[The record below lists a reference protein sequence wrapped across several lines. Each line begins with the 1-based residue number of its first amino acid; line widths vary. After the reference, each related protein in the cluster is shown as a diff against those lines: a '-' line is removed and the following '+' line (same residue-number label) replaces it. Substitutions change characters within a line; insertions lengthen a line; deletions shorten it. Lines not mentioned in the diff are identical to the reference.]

1 MTTTMDIDRALR
13 SEIARILT
21 CEASDIDVSRS
32 LGELGFDSVDYVEFA
47 TFIRKQF
54 NVPLKPET
62 LFEHNS
68 IAETIGSVASL
79 LDGAAPAAVVAVD
92 VAPATSQDARDVAI
106 IGASARLPGASG
118 FDGLWDMIDG
128 GASALAP
135 FPAQRSA
142 ATSDAAP
149 PSFLRGGFIDD
160 ADAFDAPF
168 FGISRREAI
177 AMDPQQRLTLEAA
190 WHAFED
196 AGCSAERLS
205 GSDTAVFVGAS
216 SFDYYELLTSTG
228 AARTTH
234 IGTGVSHAVI
244 ANRVSQFFNL
254 KGASEAVDAACASSL
269 VAIMRGVN
277 AIRRGENTLVLAGGV
292 NLLASRTPFQV
303 FADAGMLSGD
313 GVCRPFDDAAAGY
326 VRGEGAG
333 FVVLKNAQAA
343 LRDGDRILAII
354 KGGAVQHGGRT
365 QSLTAPSP
373 EAQANVIVAA
383 MEDAGVDPASIGY
396 VEAHGTGTP
405 LGDPIEALGLNKA
418 FARMH
423 EKFGRS
429 DVAPHFFVG
438 SIKAQ
443 IGHLE
448 AAAGVA
454 GVLKAVCALTE
465 RTIPGSP
472 YLGTLNRH
480 IIPAESI
487 FRIAPA
493 SLPWDGVQAGIALG
507 AEPRRAGVSSFGFGG
522 ANAHLVLEE
531 APALPARAPAQA
543 APRLFLFSAK
553 SGDALRRLCARYVSY
568 LQGQSFADAASE
580 QIFLDDVAYTLR
592 HGRSALAFRLA
603 VPAASVAALAS
614 ALGLV
619 AQDGMAAQGVQL
631 GQVSPSAVPAMEPV
645 RQHDLAAL
653 ASAWVAGAPLAAE
666 MFARA
671 GARLAAL
678 PLYPFEKERF
688 WAYAAS
694 AAAPGAAFYQTQW
707 LPAPLAPCAPS
718 PLAGALLLF
727 VAGPHGQDVAAAVQ
741 RALPGN
747 AAQVMFI
754 PAGSDL
760 EQIPGE
766 AAAGPFGVVLDLTA
780 LDEAYLDI
788 DIAAKLALLRRLIG
802 PALKRGEAI
811 RIVHATRGLQ
821 DIGADGAAPATLAGA
836 QDVGLFEHFSAEYK
850 RCLSKTIDFG
860 SDAGAL
866 PRQLVAE
873 LMQADG
879 QHALAYRGEQ
889 RFARR
894 MVPMERSV
902 AVTGHD
908 ELGSVMITGG
918 SGDIGLCLA
927 QDLVERGCRALLLTG
942 RSALSSE
949 KQAIVDALAA
959 RGARIVFYRG
969 ELTDGVALR
978 AQVDAFRASCG
989 PITHVFHCAGA
1000 ADKTTPAFYQK
1011 SSVSIARVMEP
1022 KVASLLVL
1030 HEVFLQQ
1037 PPRHFLLFS
1046 SVSSVAAKSAVGVL
1060 DYAAANRFLDQFAH
1074 YQHGQG
1080 RTYYR
1085 AIQWTRWAN
1094 LGLAKNTLAA
1104 SSGTGTALPAAQCL
1118 DAMHA
1123 ILASATALP
1132 ASLCVMAE
1140 GDTLLAP
1147 QQAAKP
1153 APAAAPLQAR
1163 PAGSDMQLESLKH
1176 GLQAIF
1182 AKELEAPLAK
1192 LNDQASFEE
1201 LGIDSIVLMGVI
1213 TAIEGWLGV
1222 MVDPQELIDRN
1233 SIAAVADYLGGKLSA
1248 ESMAIAPAPAA
1259 PQPRAAQAAVAVNG
1273 SSGTRQVAVIGMA
1286 CRFPGAADTASFWNN
1301 LQAGIDSVGPVPASR
1316 WGRSDL
1322 YAAKHAPGHSISRWG
1337 GFIDDIELVDPK
1349 LFGMGAD
1356 DAADIDPLV
1365 RLFTECSLE
1374 AAADTARGVDGIKG
1388 QRVGVFVGARTGGY
1402 AERIERPGKHS
1413 VTGIGQN
1420 FIAAHVT
1427 HLLDLHGPSLVL
1439 DSACSSSLAAIHLA
1453 CQSLF
1458 CGDSDM
1464 ALAGGVEVLLDEKPY
1479 LFLSAA
1485 HALSPDGR
1493 CRPFDA
1499 NANGFVPGEGVGCVL
1514 LKPLERAL
1522 ADGDPIYA
1530 VIEGS
1535 AMNNDGRTLGITT
1548 PGVAG
1553 QVDVIERALRS
1564 AGVSPRAISY
1574 VEAHGTGT
1582 LIGDPIE
1589 LQSLARA
1596 FQADPPPQCA
1606 VGSVKSNLGHLL
1618 SAAGVASFIKVALAL
1633 HHKALPPT
1641 LNCEQ
1646 VNPRFDFERT
1656 PFYPVRALQ
1665 AWDGDG
1671 SALRAGISAFGF
1683 GKTNVHMV
1691 LGERPAA
1698 AHKPQQRVPSAGANA
1713 GKVRAWHGAVLPQ
1726 PPAVAA
1732 RKTSLLGIEV
1742 EYFEELETESEA

>member
-1 MTTTMDIDRALR
+1 MDIDRSLR

-47 TFIRKQF
+47 AFIRKRF
-54 NVPLKPET
+54 DVPLKPET

-68 IAETIGSVASL
+68 VSETMAGIASL
-79 LDGAAPAAVVAVD
+79 LDGAAPRSPQGGAVPHVPG
-92 VAPATSQDARDVAI
+92 APAGAGDGARDVAI
-106 IGASARLPGASG
+106 IGASARLPGAGG
-118 FDGLWDMIDG
+118 FDALWDMVAG
-128 GASALAP
+128 GASALGP
-135 FPAQRSA
+135 YPAQRSA
-142 ATSDAAP
+142 SDAAP

-160 ADAFDAPF
+160 ADAFDASF

-177 AMDPQQRLTLEAA
+177 AMDPQQRITLEAA

-196 AGCSAERLS
+196 AGCSAQRLS
-205 GSDTAVFVGAS
+205 GSDTAVFVGAA

-269 VAIMRGVN
+269 VAIMRGVD
-277 AIRRGENTLVLAGGV
+277 AIRRGDNALVLAGGV

-303 FADAGMLSGD
+303 FADAGMLSED

-333 FVVLKNAQAA
+333 FVVLKQAQAA
-343 LRDGDRILAII
+343 IRDGDRILAIV

-423 EKFGRS
+423 GKFGRTG
-429 DVAPHFFVG
+429 VAPHFFIG

-454 GVLKAVCALTE
+454 GVLKAVCALG
-465 RTIPGSP
+465 RRAIPGSP

-480 IIPAESI
+480 IVAEESA

-493 SLPWDGVQAGIALG
+493 CLPWDGVQAGIAFG
-507 AEPRRAGVSSFGFGG
+507 AGTRRAGVSSFGFGG

-531 APALPARAPAQA
+531 APPVPARTPAEA
-543 APRLFLFSAK
+543 GPRLFLFSAK
-553 SGDALRRLCARYVSY
+553 SGEALRRLCARYVAW
-568 LQGQSFADAASE
+568 LQSQSFGDSAHE

-592 HGRSALAFRLA
+592 DGRSALGFRLA
-603 VPAASVAALAS
+603 LPAASVAELVC

-619 AQDGMAAQGVQL
+619 AQHGMAAQGVQL
-631 GQVSPSAVPAMEPV
+631 GQVSATTDPASHPLHQ
-645 RQHDLAAL
+645 RDLAAL
-653 ASAWVAGAPLAAE
+653 AGAWVAGMPIASGSLA
-666 MFARA
+666 RD

-678 PLYPFEKERF
+678 PQYPFEKERF
-688 WAYAAS
+688 WAYAAG
-694 AAAPGAAFYQTQW
+694 AAAPGAAFYRTHW
-707 LPAPLAPCAPS
+707 SLAPLAPCEPS
-718 PLAGALLLF
+718 PLAGALLVF
-727 VAGPHGQDVAAAVQ
+727 IAGPHGQRVADAVQ

-747 AAQVMFI
+747 AARVLLI
-754 PAGSDL
+754 PACGDV
-760 EQIPGE
+760 EETPGD
-766 AAAGPFGVVLDLTA
+766 AAAGRFGAVLDLTP
-780 LDEAYLDI
+780 LDDAYLGI
-788 DIAAKLALLRRLIG
+788 DIPAKLALLRRLIG

-811 RIVHATRGLQ
+811 RIVHATCGLQ
-821 DIGADGAAPATLAGA
+821 DIGAAGAAPATLAGA
-836 QDVGLFEHFSAEYK
+836 QDVGLYEHFSAEYK
-850 RCLSKTIDFG
+850 RCVSKTIDFG
-860 SDAGAL
+860 SGADAL

-879 QHALAYRGEQ
+879 RHALAYRGEQ
-889 RFARR
+889 RYARC
-894 MVPMERSV
+894 MVPMEGPLP
-902 AVTGHD
+902 ANGQH
-908 ELGSVMITGG
+908 EFGSAMITGA

-942 RSALSSE
+942 RSALAPH
-949 KQAIVDALAA
+949 KQASVDALAA
-959 RGARIVFYRG
+959 RGARIVFYQG
-969 ELTDGVALR
+969 ELTDAEALQ
-978 AQVDAFRASCG
+978 AQVDAFGASHG
-989 PITHVFHCAGA
+989 RITHVFHCAGA
-1000 ADKTTPAFYQK
+1000 ADTSTPAFYQK
-1011 SSVSIARVMEP
+1011 TSASIARVMQP
-1022 KVASLLVL
+1022 KVAALLVL
-1030 HEVFLQQ
+1030 HAVFLQQ
-1037 PPRHFLLFS
+1037 PPRHFVLFS
-1046 SVSSVAAKSAVGVL
+1046 SLSSVAAKCAVGVL
-1060 DYAAANRFLDQFAH
+1060 DYAAANRFLDLFAH

-1080 RTYYR
+1080 RHYYR
-1085 AIQWTRWAN
+1085 AIQWTRWDK
-1094 LGLAKNTLAA
+1094 LGLAKNALAA
-1104 SSGTGTALPAAQCL
+1104 SSGAGRALPASHCL

-1123 ILASATALP
+1123 ILASGADLP
-1132 ASLCVMAE
+1132 PSVCVVAE
-1140 GDTLLAP
+1140 GDSVLAVAP
-1147 QQAAKP
+1147 QAVEP
-1153 APAAAPLQAR
+1153 ASTPAR
-1163 PAGSDMQLESLKH
+1163 PAGSALQREALRH
-1176 GLQAIF
+1176 ALQAIF
-1182 AKELEAPLAK
+1182 AKELETPVARLD
-1192 LNDQASFEE
+1192 DQASFEA
-1201 LGIDSIVLMGVI
+1201 LGIDSIVLMGLI
-1213 TAIEGWLGV
+1213 TAIENWLGIV
-1222 MVDPQELIDRN
+1222 VDPQELIDRN
-1233 SIAAVADYLGGKLSA
+1233 SIGAVADYLWGKLSA
-1248 ESMAIAPAPAA
+1248 ESLAAMAPA
-1259 PQPRAAQAAVAVNG
+1259 PQPRAAQPAALAAEG
-1273 SSGTRQVAVIGMA
+1273 AARTRQVAVIGMA
-1286 CRFPGAADTASFWNN
+1286 CRFPGAADTASFWRN
-1301 LQAGIDSVGPVPASR
+1301 LKAGIDSVGPVPASR
-1316 WGRSDL
+1316 WSTPDL
-1322 YAAKHAPGHSISRWG
+1322 YAAKHAPGRSISRWG
-1337 GFIDDIELVDPK
+1337 GFIDDIEWVDPK

-1374 AAADTARGVDGIKG
+1374 AAADTVRGVDGIKG
-1388 QRVGVFVGARTGGY
+1388 QRVGVFVGARAGGY
-1402 AERIERPGKHS
+1402 GERIERPGKHS

-1522 ADGDPIYA
+1522 ADGDPVYA

-1564 AGVSPRAISY
+1564 AGVAPSAISY

-1596 FQADPPPQCA
+1596 FQADPPAQCA

-1641 LNCEQ
+1641 IHCEQ
-1646 VNPRFDFERT
+1646 VNPRFDFEQT

-1665 AWDGDG
+1665 QWDGAG
-1671 SALRAGISAFGF
+1671 AALRAGVSAFGF
-1683 GKTNVHMV
+1683 GKTNVHIV

-1698 AHKPQQRVPSAGANA
+1698 AHKPQERMPPAGANA
-1713 GKVRAWHGAVLPQ
+1713 GKVRAWHAPTLPQ

-1732 RKTSLLGIEV
+1732 SKTSLLGIEV